1 MLGTILCFLPIFFTN
16 VYISVLR
23 TPEFENFS
31 TTMLFNL
38 KDAVCQLL
46 QYENEI
52 LSDYSHQTL
61 KQKKMLIH
69 TASGLIVI

>member
-1 MLGTILCFLPIFFTN
+1 
-16 VYISVLR
+16 
-23 TPEFENFS
+23 
-31 TTMLFNL
+31 MLFNL
-38 KDAVCQLL
+38 KDAVRQLL

-61 KQKKMLIH
+61 KQKMLIH